1 MRKLIYST
9 LCFALLLSNGLLAQ
23 ETTTIESEQAIEL
36 MNNYK
41 KANAEKVFGYTVG
54 KDILSEIVN
63 LKEVDRL
70 QLFFGADDEGSE
82 KIIYQ
87 AFNDENK
94 ALGPYGDDGVDC
106 PPNCPPK
113 EDPEENVAA
122 MSHYIFKENVAA
134 IGHYISE
141 ETAINWISNYKG
153 KVKAYSVSINAIIS
167 LLDQPEAS
175 GIYFSRGLDQE
186 NNFTIVLT
194 ALTAK
199 GEYLNNGLYYSGG
212 EICTENC
219 LTLPNA
225 ITKK

>member
-63 LKEVDRL
+63 LKEIDKL
-70 QLFFGADDEGSE
+70 KLYFGADHEGSE

-87 AFNDENK
+87 AFNNENK
-94 ALGPYGDDGVDC
+94 ALGPYGDDGKPC
-106 PPNCPPK
+106 PPNCPK
-113 EDPEENVAA
+113 EDPEENVT
-122 MSHYIFKENVAA
+122 A

-141 ETAINWISNYKG
+141 ETAINWISNYTG
-153 KVKAYSVSINAIIS
+153 NVKSYSVSIDAIIN

-175 GIYFSRGLDQE
+175 GIYFSNAYDAAD
-186 NNFTIVLT
+186 NFTMVLT
-194 ALTAK
+194 ALNAK